1 MENEVKSKQL
11 GDLIQEI
18 IHHEVDV
25 ITESDWFVEQLD
37 ERIKRYFEETDEDE
51 DRDPPDWTNG
61 AVHPDSKYAGYRE
74 E

>member
-18 IHHEVDV
+18 IHHKIDV

-37 ERIKRYFEETDEDE
+37 ERIKRYFEEKDEDE
-51 DRDPPDWTNG
+51 DTDPPDWTNG
-61 AVHPDSKYAGYRE
+61 AVDPDSKYAGYRE

>member
-18 IHHEVDV
+18 IQHKIDV

-37 ERIKRYFEETDEDE
+37 ERIKRYFEEKDEDE
-51 DRDPPDWTNG
+51 DIDPPDWTNG
-61 AVHPDSKYAGYRE
+61 AVDPDSKYAGYRE
-74 E
+74 

>member
-18 IHHEVDV
+18 IQHKIDV

-37 ERIKRYFEETDEDE
+37 ERIKRHFEEKDEDE

-61 AVHPDSKYAGYRE
+61 AVDPDSKYAGYRE
-74 E
+74 